1 MIGAIMFGIDCG
13 NFGSV
18 QGFPSFQD
26 EWCVGHFGDAASCAT
41 GADGAAVNDMWLQD
55 FVMVASLLLFVGAA
69 VGSLLLGPLVADNL
83 GRRPCIS
90 VGAVIC
96 LVGCLMTSYISFECD
111 AVFFAGRFLTG
122 FGIGVCTFALP
133 LYNSEVS
140 APSIRGATGSLFQV
154 NVVIGQLVAAVVT
167 YYCHDWRIGMMLP
180 GIAAVVISGAVWL
193 TPESPRY
200 IMAKRG
206 YEEGEAVLAQVR
218 SSSVAEEAKQVIQQ
232 LEEEASAGQ
241 VGWLELVTSAHL
253 RKRLIIACWL
263 QVAQQFTGMNM
274 LIMYSNTVFTEMGF
288 SDPFAPNT
296 AFTGLQVIGMVVGL
310 ALLDSR
316 RGGRFPQLLGVT
328 AFICPVLFLMG
339 AAVQLGWSTD
349 LELVFACLFAFGWQV
364 AWGMIPWVYPS
375 ELFTM
380 AERDRAIALAVFV
393 QYAANAVLMVVVP
406 HIQKALGFAGMLYFF
421 GAFNLLNL
429 AFVAACIKETKG
441 VPLEDIPKLFGASQ
455 DATLK
460 KVEGTSDP
468 EVNV

>member
-1 MIGAIMFGIDCG
+1 MG
-13 NFGSV
+13 
-18 QGFPSFQD
+18 
-26 EWCVGHFGDAASCAT
+26 
-41 GADGAAVNDMWLQD
+41 
-55 FVMVASLLLFVGAA
+55 
-69 VGSLLLGPLVADNL
+69 
-83 GRRPCIS
+83 
-90 VGAVIC
+90 
-96 LVGCLMTSYISFECD
+96 
-111 AVFFAGRFLTG
+111 
-122 FGIGVCTFALP
+122 
-133 LYNSEVS
+133 
-140 APSIRGATGSLFQV
+140 
-154 NVVIGQLVAAVVT
+154 VAAV
-167 YYCHDWRIGMMLP
+167 
-180 GIAAVVISGAVWL
+180 VWL

-200 IMAKRG
+200 ILAKKG
-206 YEEGEAVLAQVR
+206 YKEGAAILAQVR
-218 SSSVAEEAKQVIQQ
+218 QGSVDEEAKQILRQ
-232 LEEEASAGQ
+232 LEEESSAGQ
-241 VGWLELVTSAHL
+241 VGWLELVRSPNL
-253 RKRLIIACWL
+253 RTRILIACWL

-296 AFTGLQVIGMVVGL
+296 AFTGLQVVGMVVGL

-380 AERDRAIALAVFV
+380 AERDRATALAVFV

-429 AFVAACIKETKG
+429 AFVATCIKETKG
-441 VPLEDIPKLFGASQ
+441 VPLEDIPKLFGARQ
-455 DATLK
+455 DASKLK
-460 KVEGTSDP
+460 KGPETTEP